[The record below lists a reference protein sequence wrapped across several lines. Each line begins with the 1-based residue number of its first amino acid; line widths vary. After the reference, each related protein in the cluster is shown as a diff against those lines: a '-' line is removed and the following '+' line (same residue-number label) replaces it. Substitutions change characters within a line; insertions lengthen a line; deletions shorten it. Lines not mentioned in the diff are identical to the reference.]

1 MNRLGAFHWFQQV
14 KFLATTTWSG
24 WAHSTTI
31 RDHHL
36 LCPLN
41 NMPKLGFHPH
51 RWQFRKS
58 IRKTRALCQVLEEK
72 LLGTGS
78 DAPPRDHTD
87 GDRTDAVDG
96 MPEPLPLTVAKV
108 GDRTALS

>member
-1 MNRLGAFHWFQQV
+1 MGTPN
-14 KFLATTTWSG
+14 
-24 WAHSTTI
+24 
-31 RDHHL
+31 DHHGPSL
-36 LCPLN
+36 VVPVELTCQSLD
-41 NMPKLGFHPH
+41 
-51 RWQFRKS
+51 S
-58 IRKTRALCQVLEEK
+58 ICIGGSFANPSENSGENCQVLEEK